1 LTICI
6 QHETLPAVPIKST
19 NSFPEKKVMIE
30 ITQKAA
36 VMLKEFLKDLKV
48 SGKVRI
54 FLQKSS

>member
-1 LTICI
+1 
-6 QHETLPAVPIKST
+6 
-19 NSFPEKKVMIE
+19 MIE